1 MKQAGTNIKWK
12 LSYKGEAVFEGE
24 ASFKDKEIAEYEVKG
39 DKPHVMCEYGHAM
52 GNGPGGL
59 KAYQD
64 MYRKYKRLQ
73 GGFLWE
79 WYDHGIH
86 TVEGDNEYYKYG
98 GNYSQTLTHFP

>member
-1 MKQAGTNIKWK
+1 MYTR
-12 LSYKGEAVFEGE
+12 LKGL
-24 ASFKDKEIAEYEVKG
+24 KEIAEYQIKG

-79 WYDHGIH
+79 WYDHGIY
-86 TVEGDNEYYKYG
+86 TDGLYADTAAEMRDLVKWVKNSD
-98 GNYSQTLTHFP
+98 

>member
-1 MKQAGTNIKWK
+1 
-12 LSYKGEAVFEGE
+12 
-24 ASFKDKEIAEYEVKG
+24 
-39 DKPHVMCEYGHAM
+39 MCEYGHAM

-79 WYDHGIH
+79 W
-86 TVEGDNEYYKYG
+86 
-98 GNYSQTLTHFP
+98 